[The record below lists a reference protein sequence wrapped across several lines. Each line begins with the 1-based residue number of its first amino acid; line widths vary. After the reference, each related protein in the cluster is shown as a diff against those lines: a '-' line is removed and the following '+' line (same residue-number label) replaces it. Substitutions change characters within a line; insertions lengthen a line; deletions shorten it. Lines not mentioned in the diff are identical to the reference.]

1 LDESIS
7 KEWRNKASDLRTQY
21 IAFME
26 AFPPSVNDLWGKR
39 PTHQEIFDVM
49 VYGNLVKVN
58 NPDKRAKYKEWTK
71 DDIRKFVLQQEFTK
85 VMLAIYAFVADLA
98 DITVLELSKPN
109 KDSASLA

>member
-1 LDESIS
+1 
-7 KEWRNKASDLRTQY
+7 
-21 IAFME
+21 ME